1 VTEPRRVA
9 AMAMAT
15 RLGAEMSLGSDIVS
29 YQIRFE
35 GTTTEKTKIRSA
47 PGF

>member
-1 VTEPRRVA
+1 VTELYRVA
-9 AMAMAT
+9 AKAMAT
-15 RLGAEMSLGSDIVS
+15 RIGAKMSLGSDIVS

-47 PGF
+47 TGF